1 MSISLPDLMTTGF
14 PTARLRSHSG
24 GLPVEVCLLA
34 QLGIGAGDRLF
45 ADACRQQRGH
55 ATYIDALDEPSA
67 KLLGINLAQG
77 DATSVYTFAVDRQG
91 HPFHRHAGHRVFTA
105 ISGSGGA
112 QLRFSTASTA
122 QIERDPAAFFD
133 ALHHVDIPADSLFTV
148 RFGGNTWHQ
157 FAPLRR
163 DRPHPVFFAIS
174 CHTDELGGIADPAQ
188 RAAIARDEASI
199 PHLTELL
206 PDRVVALLAQPPIGA
221 RQVPTTT
228 LMLQAAPR
236 SWAAR
241 GCAAVRRMAGAC
253 RSALVPNGA
262 APAFVAHR
270 PSQRATALHRVP
282 ADSLL
287 VTQLDAGF
295 DHEDTF
301 AIDLHDASLRGIDAA
316 RLLADVL
323 EGFLVN
329 RPTGVS
335 WLMQLRNL
343 LVRPLRLRTSP
354 LGCPVSSLLSTQPLS
369 SDTRSTFAGRYPVLA
384 QSPAHD
390 RRHVQ
395 VVLGAD
401 DRHLRFRSC
410 VAVRIGDD
418 GGVRISLG
426 TRVQCHNRFGRA
438 YMAAIERV
446 HRSYI
451 APRMLDLAVAH
462 ALDRV
467 VNARM
472 SPLTA

>member
-1 MSISLPDLMTTGF
+1 MNLSVQMSTPQLMSAGF
-14 PTARLRSHSG
+14 PSVRLPSRSG

-45 ADACRQQRGH
+45 ADACRHQRSH
-55 ATYIDALDEPSA
+55 PRYIDALDEPSA
-67 KLLGINLAQG
+67 KLLGINLAQD

-112 QLRFSTASTA
+112 QLRFSTASSA
-122 QIERDPAAFFD
+122 QIERDPSAFFD
-133 ALHHVDIPADSLFTV
+133 ALHHIDIPADSLFTV
-148 RFGGNTWHQ
+148 RFGGETWHQ
-157 FAPLRR
+157 FAPPRR
-163 DRPHPVFFAIS
+163 DRRHPVFFAIS
-174 CHTDELGGIADPAQ
+174 CHTDELGGIHDPAQ

-199 PHLTELL
+199 PDLTELL
-206 PDRVVALLAQPPIGA
+206 PASVQALLAHTPIEA
-221 RQVPTTT
+221 RAVPTTT

-236 SWAAR
+236 SLAAR
-241 GCAAVRRMAGAC
+241 GCARIRRIAGAL
-253 RSALVPNGA
+253 RTAMASPGA
-262 APAFVAHR
+262 ARAFIAHR
-270 PSQRATALHRVP
+270 PAARTAALHGVP
-282 ADSLL
+282 SDSLL
-287 VTQLDAGF
+287 ATQLDDGF
-295 DHEDTF
+295 DHEDMF
-301 AIDLHDASLRGIDAA
+301 ALDLRDPALHGRDAA
-316 RLLADVL
+316 DLLADVL

-354 LGCPVSSLLSTQPLS
+354 LGCPVSSLLSPQAG
-369 SDTRSTFAGRYPVLA
+369 STFAGRYPVLA
-384 QSPAHD
+384 QSNRQD
-390 RRHVQ
+390 RRHAQ

-418 GGVRISLG
+418 GSLRISLG
-426 TRVQCHNRFGRA
+426 TRVQCRNRFGRF

-446 HRSYI
+446 HRHYV

-462 ALDRV
+462 ALAQPAHAG
-467 VNARM
+467 NAQ
-472 SPLTA
+472 LTA

>member
-1 MSISLPDLMTTGF
+1 MSLPGLTTTGF
-14 PTARLRSHSG
+14 PTARLTSRSG

-34 QLGIGAGDRLF
+34 QLDIGAGDRLF

-67 KLLGINLAQG
+67 KLLGVNLAQD

-133 ALHHVDIPADSLFTV
+133 ALHHIDIPADSLFSV
-148 RFGGNTWHQ
+148 RFGGDTWHQ

-163 DRPHPVFFAIS
+163 DRRHPVFFAVS
-174 CHTDELGGIADPAQ
+174 CHTDELGGIVDPAQ

-199 PHLTELL
+199 PDLTELL
-206 PDRVVALLAQPPIGA
+206 PDKVLALLAQRPIEE
-221 RQVPTTT
+221 RSVPTTT

-236 SWAAR
+236 SLAAR
-241 GCAAVRRMAGAC
+241 SCAVVRNAVAGLRRAIAPAGPA
-253 RSALVPNGA
+253 S
-262 APAFVAHR
+262 AFVAQR
-270 PSQRATALHRVP
+270 PSHRVAALRTVP
-282 ADSLL
+282 VDSLL
-287 VTQLDAGF
+287 ATQLNEGF
-295 DHEDTF
+295 EHEDTF
-301 AIDLHDASLRGIDAA
+301 AVDLHDASLRGIDAA

-329 RPTGVS
+329 RSTGVS

-354 LGCPVSSLLSTQPLS
+354 LGCPVSSLLS
-369 SDTRSTFAGRYPVLA
+369 SDATSTFAGRYPVLA
-384 QSPAHD
+384 QSPTHD
-390 RRHVQ
+390 PRHAQ

-446 HRSYI
+446 HRGYI
-451 APRMLDLAVAH
+451 APRMLELAVAH
-462 ALDRV
+462 AIGQHREQHRGMRAPSV
-467 VNARM
+467 MA
-472 SPLTA
+472 